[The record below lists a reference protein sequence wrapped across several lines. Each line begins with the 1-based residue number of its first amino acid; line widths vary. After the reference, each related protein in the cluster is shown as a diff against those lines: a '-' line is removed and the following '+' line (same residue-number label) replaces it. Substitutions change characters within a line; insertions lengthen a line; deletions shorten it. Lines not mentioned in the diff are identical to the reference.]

1 MSNYTTQ
8 VRFICE
14 QKAGLLESSG
24 AGDIDNVIGE
34 AWDKIFTKEIDF
46 FDPEYKPIICS
57 KILRHYYFR
66 EIGAE
71 TAGLWCSW
79 MNTVLSE
86 IMPYYNKMYASAMLE
101 LDPFKDTDYTREGAR
116 AGTQDEKTESS
127 YKDDAES
134 VTQSATS
141 DTGNRTGYDLYSDT
155 PQGALTGV
163 ENQTYLTDARKNTDT
178 ISNTGSASSAGT
190 DTKTGERT
198 DQKNAGSTEN
208 YIERIAGKVAS
219 TSYSELLTKYR
230 ETFINIDM
238 MVIKEFEDCF
248 FKLW

>member
-24 AGDIDNVIGE
+24 ADDIDNVIG
-34 AWDKIFTKEIDF
+34 ASWDKIFTKEVEF
-46 FDPEYKPIICS
+46 FDPEYKEIICK

-86 IMPYYNKMYASAMLE
+86 IMPYYNKLYASALLE
-101 LDPFKDTDYTREGAR
+101 LDPFNDTDYTRTGTK

-127 YKDDAES
+127 YKDDAANTS
-134 VTQSATS
+134 QSTSS
-141 DTGNRTGYDLYSDT
+141 DTGNRTAYDLYSDT

-178 ISNTGSASSAGT
+178 INNTGQAATNSF
-190 DTKTGERT
+190 DNKTGERT
-198 DQKNAGSTEN
+198 DQKNADTVEN
-208 YIERIAGKVAS
+208 YMERIAGKMAS
-219 TSYSELLTKYR
+219 TSYSELLMKYR

-238 MVIKEFEDCF
+238 LVIKEFEDCF